1 MTDHRDGRVVC
12 PECGASCFVT
22 DDRCVE
28 CGFDFLSA
36 RPVPLRDE
44 DAAAQRY
51 LDYGRAALAAGR
63 SRQALSYFDRACA
76 LAPRRAGAHLARA
89 QALRALGDVEG
100 AFGECGVAL
109 ELDPAVP
116 EVAGAY
122 IDTAIA
128 LANVYASGG
137 HWEQALQVIDAAR
150 GRFPGN
156 QDLARVRAGVTRS
169 WREATARREGLT
181 ADSAAA
187 GTGAAVGAGAGAAA
201 GASVG
206 LMGIVGGVLVCCLA
220 LALVAGGVALCLT
233 CVGALIGVPLILAAA
248 GLFMAGVGIA
258 TGSPIAGLAVFGGM
272 AGTGGLAGWLSRRA
286 RPRHPRP

>member
-109 ELDPAVP
+109 
-116 EVAGAY
+116 
-122 IDTAIA
+122 
-128 LANVYASGG
+128 
-137 HWEQALQVIDAAR
+137 
-150 GRFPGN
+150 
-156 QDLARVRAGVTRS
+156 
-169 WREATARREGLT
+169 
-181 ADSAAA
+181 
-187 GTGAAVGAGAGAAA
+187 
-201 GASVG
+201 
-206 LMGIVGGVLVCCLA
+206 
-220 LALVAGGVALCLT
+220 CLT